1 MDSQSCWDSPYFCFS
16 AKDPLIPLLLKI
28 FQSRFCTSSTYT
40 QSPAGFGRHFSL
52 WKLQPKVS
60 RSDQIG
66 QRPLNLNKKKKIQKA
81 ELKKKKELK
90 SFKTEKTVISC
101 LPKLFM
107 QVTSTPPPMR
117 GSISFLLS
125 FPLLSPALLE
135 WLPRSFSVF
144 SAWLKPLCSVR
155 VACQSR
161 CSASPDI
168 PGNLTQDV
176 WHHQPALPLPPS
188 CPWVIFIHKLNTQCV
203 PWCNH
208 CSSLSTHFLHY
219 LSQRFLLP
227 FSSASELNQHNCE

>member
-16 AKDPLIPLLLKI
+16 AKDPLIPLLLKT
-28 FQSRFCTSSTYT
+28 FQSRFCTSSTHT

-52 WKLQPKVS
+52 WKLEPKVS
-60 RSDQIG
+60 RSHQIG
-66 QRPLNLNKKKKIQKA
+66 QRSLNINKKKQIQKA
-81 ELKKKKELK
+81 ELKKKELK
-90 SFKTEKTVISC
+90 SFKTEKTSDF
-101 LPKLFM
+101 LFT
-107 QVTSTPPPMR
+107 QTFYAGHFYPTPYER
-117 GSISFLLS
+117 EHL
-125 FPLLSPALLE
+125 FPSLLSPPLTCPFGMA
-135 WLPRSFSVF
+135 PKTFSVF

-188 CPWVIFIHKLNTQCV
+188 CPWVNFIHKLNTQCV

-208 CSSLSTHFLHY
+208 CSSLSKHCLHY
-219 LSQRFLLP
+219 LSQSFLLP